1 MSKRRLNRR
10 QAWRIEKIQQERA
23 KRAEKKGNTS
33 EQQLSSSELGPE
45 QHGLITTHYGTQIDV
60 EPLDQPGTRYR
71 CHIRANLPALVTGDH
86 VVWRA
91 GADFTGVVV
100 ASLPRKSLLSRPDSR
115 GQLKPVAANI
125 DYIVIVVAPRPTP
138 YANLI
143 DRYLVAAELTD
154 IEPVILLN
162 KTDLLTKEPELE
174 APLTNML
181 KIYSDIGYQVL
192 QASTA
197 LDHGLDQLTSLL
209 DAHTSVFVGQS
220 GVGKSSLVN
229 MLLPDVEAKVGDL
242 SVASGK
248 GTHTTT
254 AATLF
259 HFPTGGKL
267 IDSPGIREFALWPMD
282 RFTLAQG
289 FKEFREVLG
298 LCKFRDCQHEQEP
311 GCALRQAVTDEKIH
325 PNRMA
330 SFKHIAQSL
339 DDGDSY

>member
-23 KRAEKKGNTS
+23 KRAERKGDS
-33 EQQLSSSELGPE
+33 LEQQLTSGKLGPE
-45 QHGLITTHYGTQIDV
+45 QHGLITTHYGAQIDV

-71 CHIRANLPALVTGDH
+71 CHIRANLPALVTGDQ

-91 GADFTGVVV
+91 GANQSGVVV
-100 ASLPRKSLLSRPDSR
+100 ASLPRNSLLSRPDSR

-143 DRYLVAAELTD
+143 DRYLVAAELSD

-162 KTDLLTKEPELE
+162 KTDLLTDEPEFE
-174 APLTNML
+174 STLTDML
-181 KIYSDIGYQVL
+181 NIYRQIGYQVL
-192 QASTA
+192 HASTTRE
-197 LDHGLDQLTSLL
+197 HGLDQLTSLL

-229 MLLPDVEAKVGDL
+229 ALLPDVEARVGDL
-242 SVASGK
+242 SAITGK

-267 IDSPGIREFALWPMD
+267 IDSPGIREFALWSMD
-282 RFTLAQG
+282 RATLAQG
-289 FKEFREVLG
+289 FKEFKEILG
-298 LCKFRDCQHEQEP
+298 LCKFRDCKHEQEP
-311 GCALRQAVTDEKIH
+311 DCALRQAVEEGKIH

-330 SFKHIAQSL
+330 SFKHIARSL
-339 DDGDSY
+339 EESS